1 MTSRRSWL
9 LGLAAG
15 AFMTIQT
22 AQLATAQTSGVP
34 RSISYQGQLQDNGQP
49 TNGPHTFALNYYDAS
64 GVVIYSE
71 TFPNQIV
78 QNGAFNLILGSS
90 TGGFPAKLDF
100 NQQYFVGI
108 SVDGAAELSPR
119 TAMGS
124 SPYAMNAGSL
134 NGLTASIA
142 PTPGMLY
149 PLDGTGHIDPNILPP
164 MAPTIAT
171 INGIHGDGANDF
183 QLGAGPGIILQP
195 DAANHAIIISSPVRG
210 IQTIT
215 GGPGILVVSDS
226 ANVTLSLTNDPIDGS
241 RIVNGSLSGLKLDAF
256 VAGDGLKRDGLGHF
270 NVNVDNA
277 TIESNAGQLR
287 VKDLGIGSKQLADGS
302 VTNVKLANGSVDS
315 NKIDQTQIQLRV
327 HGAALPGSFMQSI
340 DQMGNISSGT
350 VQNDATLTRSIT
362 GSDVTLGM
370 NLSNANTWTGLQTFI
385 GGVTAQNLT
394 VGTGGVNTLT
404 VNVGTGNV
412 SFSGSRIQ
420 NVGAPT
426 AASDAAT
433 KAYIDSSIATVTPLV
448 GDIMGA
454 AGANVLNSTSPV
466 TGDHVIAAVNAGTV
480 GTLDPTKIAVGL
492 TDAQI
497 NDNLTINNGTI
508 DGTPIGNVT
517 PSNGAFT
524 GINITTSAD
533 FGGVRV
539 TNVGNPTASADAAN
553 KGYVDNSL
561 TTFAL
566 DGDVTGT
573 PGANSINTTS
583 AATGDNVIAATNM
596 GTTTINAARIAQN
609 LTINA
614 GTIDATP
621 IGGTTASTGSFTTIN
636 GSSLTLSGQA
646 DLGSNQIKNVAD
658 PTLAQDAATRNYVDA
673 SIGAISLNG
682 DVTGAPGANSITAS
696 TATGNNVINAAN
708 LGALTINATRIGNGL
723 TDTQVADN
731 LTINGGTVNN
741 TPIGASAPS
750 TGAFTTIN
758 GSTLSLTGAADL
770 GANQIHNVVNPTAA
784 QDAATKNYV
793 DNSVSAITLAG
804 DVTGAPGTNTINASI
819 ATGNDIIGAV
829 NLGSTTINA
838 SQIGNGLTDGQV
850 ADNLTVNGGTINNS
864 PIGATTPSTGAFTS
878 IDGSSLSLT
887 GAADLGSNRIHNV
900 MDPASTQDAATKGYV
915 DNSVG
920 AITLAGDVTGAP
932 GSNMINTTTT
942 TGNNII
948 GAINVGT
955 NSITATQIG
964 AGLTDAQVNDALTI
978 NGGTINNSPIT
989 NSLIDGSVIGGATA
1003 AAGTF
1008 TSITGTTLS
1017 VLGTADFGSN
1027 VVNNVGTPALATDA
1041 ANKGYVDAQV
1051 GAITLAGD
1059 VTGAPGS
1066 NTINTSTATGNN
1078 IVGAVNLGSTTI
1090 NASQI
1095 GNGLTDGQVAD
1106 NLTVNGGT
1114 INNSPIGA
1122 TTPSTGAFTTIN
1134 GSSLSLTGAADLGTN
1149 QIHNVV
1155 DPIAAQDGAT
1165 KNYVDNS
1172 VGAISLAGDV
1182 TGAPGANS
1190 LSTTS
1195 ATTGDNVIAA
1205 ANMGTTTVN
1214 ASRIAQNLTVNGG
1227 TVNNSPIGAT
1237 TPSTGAFTTI
1247 NGSSLSLT
1255 GAADLGTNQIHNVVD
1270 PSAAQDGATKNYV
1283 DNSVGAITLAG
1294 DVTGAPGANSLST
1307 TSATTGDNVIAAANM
1322 GTTTVNASR
1331 IAQNLTVNGGTVN
1344 NSPIGATTP
1353 STGAFT
1359 TINGSSLSLTGA
1371 ADLGTNQIHNVV
1383 NPTAAQDAA
1392 TKNYV
1397 DNSVG
1402 AITLAGD
1409 VTGTPGSNTINA
1421 STSTGN
1427 NIIGAVNLGS
1437 STINAAQIGNGLTD
1451 AQIADALTINGGTID
1466 NSPIGATGASTGA
1479 FTTLSASSLSLTG
1492 AADLGSNQINN
1503 VLDPTSAQDAATK
1516 AYVDNTLTG
1525 LTLSGDVN
1533 GAPGSNTINASGTTG
1548 DNIIAAVN
1556 LGLSGS
1562 MSPGVIGNGITDAQV
1577 QDNLT
1582 ILNGT
1587 IDNTPIGANTR
1598 STGAFT
1604 TIDINTTAS
1613 FGGIVVNN
1621 VGTPVAVSDAANKG
1635 YVDNFTL
1642 AGDVTG
1648 TPGANTLST
1657 STTTGNNVTGALN
1670 NASSDIAS
1678 TNNASFNSL
1687 TATSPTSGVTIG
1699 NGTSATTLASSAT
1712 SAQSVS
1718 LPNASGTLPVML
1730 TGTVTLVAGSGS
1742 VAIAGVTTSDHVIAT
1757 RSAFGGTPDV
1767 VIAVPTAGT
1776 VTVTSNNAL
1785 DTSTFDI
1792 IVLKQ

>member
-1255 GAADLGTNQIHNVVD
+1255 GAADLGTNQIHNVV
-1270 PSAAQDGATKNYV
+1270 
-1283 DNSVGAITLAG
+1283 
-1294 DVTGAPGANSLST
+1294 
-1307 TSATTGDNVIAAANM
+1307 
-1322 GTTTVNASR
+1322 
-1331 IAQNLTVNGGTVN
+1331 
-1344 NSPIGATTP
+1344 
-1353 STGAFT
+1353 
-1359 TINGSSLSLTGA
+1359 
-1371 ADLGTNQIHNVV
+1371 